1 MYHGVYMGACAIADE
16 RAMKTVE
23 LAVPDD
29 LYTVLGED
37 EMRTLAQEALL
48 VRLYALGKIGSGRA
62 AQLLG
67 VTRRTFLM
75 DVLGR
80 YGLSHFDEQVDLA
93 AEASRG

>member
-1 MYHGVYMGACAIADE
+1 
-16 RAMKTVE
+16 MKTLE

-48 VRLYALGKIGSGRA
+48 VRLYTLGKIGSGRA
-62 AQLLG
+62 AQPLG